1 MGDEK
6 SRDVGAGNVQA
17 SLRRVS
23 LHQGPDATPEAWTF
37 LSVQG
42 ARDLP
47 RSFTPGREVSG
58 GLGSAQ
64 SLTVH
69 SGGGRR
75 TPNRGR
81 EVPVRLAEP
90 LSSRNHYWA
99 PTVNSGLLLGIGR
112 TYL

>member
-1 MGDEK
+1 MAGFPGGGREEQRRGSRKCPGESEK
-6 SRDVGAGNVQA
+6 GEPPPRPRCHAR
-17 SLRRVS
+17 SLDIP
-23 LHQGPDATPEAWTF
+23 LCAEG
-37 LSVQG
+37 
-42 ARDLP
+42 RDLP

-81 EVPVRLAEP
+81 EVPVRLPEP
-90 LSSRNHYWA
+90 LSSRNHY
-99 PTVNSGLLLGIGR
+99 
-112 TYL
+112 